1 MKNINKVIVAII
13 ALIVAFTA
21 VEAVGQYI
29 FISWGYYIYS
39 AVIGIL
45 YPIGVAIGIAT
56 IKYELED

>member
-13 ALIVAFTA
+13 ALIITFTA

-29 FISWGYYIYS
+29 LISWGYYIDS
-39 AVIGIL
+39 AIIGIL